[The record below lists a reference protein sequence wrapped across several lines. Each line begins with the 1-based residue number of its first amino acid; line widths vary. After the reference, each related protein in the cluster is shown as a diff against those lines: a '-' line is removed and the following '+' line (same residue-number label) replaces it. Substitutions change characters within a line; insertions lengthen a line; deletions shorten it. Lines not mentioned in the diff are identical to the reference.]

1 MLLSSVPEGSILEP
15 LLFNTYISAI
25 CFLKRQKILISL
37 GMQTT
42 ILLTNVQSNMEEV
55 LENLQGA
62 LEQLFQWFSANH
74 LVENARKC
82 DLLTS
87 CKITNNIAISNTNF
101 SSKQKVKPPGIN
113 LESRLNSDYHVNT
126 LLNKGNKKYYA
137 LASLCNYMNT
147 NKRRVLMK
155 AFVISS
161 FPTVHLYVCF
171 MVEV

>member
-62 LEQLFQWFSANH
+62 LEQLFQ
-74 LVENARKC
+74 
-82 DLLTS
+82 
-87 CKITNNIAISNTNF
+87 
-101 SSKQKVKPPGIN
+101 
-113 LESRLNSDYHVNT
+113 
-126 LLNKGNKKYYA
+126 
-137 LASLCNYMNT
+137 
-147 NKRRVLMK
+147 
-155 AFVISS
+155 
-161 FPTVHLYVCF
+161 
-171 MVEV
+171 